1 MSKALC
7 ARKAVSNLFFN
18 SLWQADV
25 QLLPGKQGLGTSNGY
40 VVVVMEFV
48 FLFSF
53 YF

>member
-7 ARKAVSNLFFN
+7 ARKAVSNLFN